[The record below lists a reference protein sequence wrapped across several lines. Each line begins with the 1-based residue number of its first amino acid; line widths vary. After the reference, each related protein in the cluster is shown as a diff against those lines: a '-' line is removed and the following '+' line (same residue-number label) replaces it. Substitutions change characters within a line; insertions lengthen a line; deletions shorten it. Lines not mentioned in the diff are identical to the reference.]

1 MGEAKMFDKYGS
13 NKIEIF
19 EEPLENKSEEMV
31 AEIRSICEYLNK
43 NCLLFNSTIALKKIV
58 LYINKYDRFLYS
70 ELSSYYFKCS
80 SDNNSFISQNM
91 QTLSDYVTSTKIE
104 EFEKIVGIQVDT
116 EKLKKIVLKLFDH
129 LRLADSQ
136 LQYLN
141 QDKFYEHF
149 WEERK
154 DIENSIKDEGHKLN
168 KELISLV
175 AIFTAMAFLVF
186 GGLNSLSD
194 ILELSFKNFSV
205 LNISFVGII
214 WGLCIFN
221 LIYLF
226 MYLVSKIIDVNVA
239 SEDSYYFDK
248 RHRLYITGN
257 VILVAAFAICGWVY
271 VAKTD
276 YLGLY
281 SELATIFGNF
291 TFFLPFVGII
301 CLVILY
307 LVVYKKFIKF
317 LYRKILLMYYEKK
330 YKQKVIID
338 DRYVMN
344 LNSGILQQR

>member
-1 MGEAKMFDKYGS
+1 MFDKFQEIDYNSS
-13 NKIEIF
+13 NR
-19 EEPLENKSEEMV
+19 NKTGEMITS
-31 AEIRSICEYLNK
+31 IRSICEYLNT
-43 NCLLFNSTIALKKIV
+43 NSLNFEPQVALKKIIS
-58 LYINKYDRFLYS
+58 YIDRYDRILYS
-70 ELSSYYFKCS
+70 ELSSYYFKCNS
-80 SDNNSFISQNM
+80 LSDANSFISQNM
-91 QTLSDYVTSTKIE
+91 QTLTDYVTSTKIE
-104 EFEKIVGIQVDT
+104 EFEDIGGIETDI
-116 EKLKKIVLKLFDH
+116 ENIKKIVLKILDH

-149 WEERK
+149 WEERE
-154 DIENSIKDEGHKLN
+154 DIENSIKEEGHKLN

-226 MYLVSKIIDVNVA
+226 IYLVSKIIQVNVA
-239 SEDSYYFDK
+239 SENPFLLDK

-257 VILVAAFAICGWVY
+257 VILVVAFAICGWVY

-330 YKQKVIID
+330 YKQKVIIN

-344 LNSGILQQR
+344 LNSDILQQR